1 VAGPLAAFSSLA
13 DVGIY
18 TRYAVID
25 IDVRI
30 DHLENVP
37 TQRRRRRRSSWKGL
51 DLGALYESVRWIL
64 YSNK

>member
-1 VAGPLAAFSSLA
+1 VAGPLEAFSSLA
-13 DVGIY
+13 DAGIY

-25 IDVRI
+25 VHI

-37 TQRRRRRRSSWKGL
+37 TRRRRRRRSSWKGL
-51 DLGALYESVRWIL
+51 DLVALYESVRWIL